1 MGTSPTI
8 TDRDNMFADGLGG
21 NALPDDDVLR
31 ALWLECQNTTEIIQ
45 HLNFI

>member
-21 NALPDDDVLR
+21 NALPDDVLR
-31 ALWLECQNTTEIIQ
+31 ALWLECQNTTERIQ